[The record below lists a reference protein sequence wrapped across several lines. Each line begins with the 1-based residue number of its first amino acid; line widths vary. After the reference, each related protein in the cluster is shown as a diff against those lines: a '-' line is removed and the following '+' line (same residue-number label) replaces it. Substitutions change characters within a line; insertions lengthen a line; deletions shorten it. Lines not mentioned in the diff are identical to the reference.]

1 MTYYYKIKGTLAR
14 KEGGDPPSTDEYT
27 AVGKDDIVRHIKG
40 GEIVEERGI
49 EYPPDATPG
58 ELRDLYK
65 STLGFMITKN
75 MLYPQYRKKS
85 KSKPKSIRKT
95 KIVTKHKHK

>member
-14 KEGGDPPSTDEYT
+14 KEGGDPPNIDEYT
-27 AVGKDDIVRHIKG
+27 VVGKDNIVRHVKDGQI
-40 GEIVEERGI
+40 IDERAI
-49 EYPPDATPG
+49 EFPEDATSG
-58 ELRDLYK
+58 DLRDLYK
-65 STLGFMITKN
+65 STVGYMITKN
-75 MLYPQYRKKS
+75 MLYPKYRRKS